1 MRQRRRIM
9 AEPRPTTRAGRKT
22 GRPLGRPPSDDPRSY
37 AVNLRLTES
46 EWKAL
51 QALAAARGVTASEA
65 LRSLIPGAVR
75 KLVREVAEET
85 GRWGTRG

>member
-1 MRQRRRIM
+1 MGT
-9 AEPRPTTRAGRKT
+9 PRPTTRAGRKT
-22 GRPLGRPPSDDPRSY
+22 GRPLGRPPSDDPRAH

-75 KLVREVAEET
+75 NPVREGAAET
-85 GRWGTRG
+85 GRRRGRGSP